1 MKRYFTLIELL
12 VVIAIIAI
20 LAGMLLPA
28 LGRVKETA
36 NSVSCTSNVKQ
47 LVSGIHSYAD
57 TYDDWLPA
65 GYNAPNSEYPWS
77 TVVYTLIMGGTKARY
92 SLGSYGTEKPPAVF
106 SCPSESSPV
115 GPGSEG
121 KFAHGH
127 YSLNGF
133 LCDTVMTATT
143 SGTNALIRRKV
154 SQVKQSSI
162 TLLVFDGSSKVYPY
176 FTTVSSSDYAKGER
190 LATRHG
196 GGAVGTDSASE
207 HTYYAGKS
215 MNGGFLDGHA
225 ETILR
230 TAWWNASTS
239 KYNHKLVRNGY
250 ENNYQD

>member
-36 NSVSCTSNVKQ
+36 NSASCTSNVKQ
-47 LVSGIHSYAD
+47 LTAGIHSYAD

-115 GPGSEG
+115 GSGSEG

-133 LCDTVMTATT
+133 LCDTNVGPTT
-143 SGTNALIRRKV
+143 SGSNNLVRRKV
-154 SQVKQSSI
+154 TQVKQASI
-162 TLLVFDGSSKVYPY
+162 ALLVFDGSSKVYPY
-176 FTTVSSSDYAKGER
+176 FTTVSSSNYSVGER

-196 GGAVGTDSASE
+196 GGATGADSNAE
-207 HTYYAGKS
+207 HVYYSGKS